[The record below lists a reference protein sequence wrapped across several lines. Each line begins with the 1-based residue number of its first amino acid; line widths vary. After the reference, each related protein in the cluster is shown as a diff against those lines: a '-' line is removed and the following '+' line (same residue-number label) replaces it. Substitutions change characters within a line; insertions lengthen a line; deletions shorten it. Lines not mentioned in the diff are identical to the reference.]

1 MKYLNYK
8 IFDEDKSDIRS
19 PMLPIIHKLSC
30 LQSKGCRL
38 FYELLKTKEWS
49 ECSTSDCESKWH
61 NELGINLS
69 VMFWNKIWD
78 IQKTTICS
86 NKIKWINLQILRFI
100 LPTNYSVSKYNT
112 YQDPGCSFCG
122 NHLELLPT
130 LVWSCPKVRELWN
143 IVENILVSF
152 FPDFRLGMKEAIF
165 GDYNS
170 KGNSV
175 INTIILLAKHFIWI
189 QKFSAK
195 NLNELHYK
203 LFMKKEL
210 YLLLKVMQEKN
221 LREKFENEWAN
232 ILEHFGVL

>member
-8 IFDEDKSDIRS
+8 IFEEEKSDIRS

-100 LPTNYSVSKYNT
+100 LITN
-112 YQDPGCSFCG
+112 
-122 NHLELLPT
+122 
-130 LVWSCPKVRELWN
+130 
-143 IVENILVSF
+143 
-152 FPDFRLGMKEAIF
+152 
-165 GDYNS
+165 
-170 KGNSV
+170 
-175 INTIILLAKHFIWI
+175 
-189 QKFSAK
+189 
-195 NLNELHYK
+195 
-203 LFMKKEL
+203 
-210 YLLLKVMQEKN
+210 
-221 LREKFENEWAN
+221 
-232 ILEHFGVL
+232 